1 MCHRLT
7 ITQIETII
15 KKLNLL
21 LESFQ
26 RDLGS
31 LLILVRLT
39 FFLFKTIYLELLFLA
54 IVLEVPYL
62 LLPCW
67 QYWRVL
73 VLDILNQVLEGENF
87 ILNLVFDYKELL
99 VKFLGG
105 VFVHFFNLGHN
116 IVIYLGVNWF
126 EIVFYLGFV
135 KYFTNLQLILY
146 IFEFRL
152 MRVNLPQLSIGI
164 LNFHLLCLDINLK
177 FQTSFVELWFFFN
190 HRHFSLLVIK
200 LLNFDHVYGIVF
212 SRRHRCVW

>member
-1 MCHRLT
+1 M
-7 ITQIETII
+7 
-15 KKLNLL
+15 
-21 LESFQ
+21 
-26 RDLGS
+26 
-31 LLILVRLT
+31 
-39 FFLFKTIYLELLFLA
+39 
-54 IVLEVPYL
+54 
-62 LLPCW
+62 
-67 QYWRVL
+67 L

-135 KYFTNLQLILY
+135 KDFTNLQLILY

-152 MRVNLPQLSIGI
+152 MRVNLPQLSVGI

-177 FQTSFVELWFFFN
+177 FQTSFVEL
-190 HRHFSLLVIK
+190 
-200 LLNFDHVYGIVF
+200 
-212 SRRHRCVW
+212 

>member
-39 FFLFKTIYLELLFLA
+39 FFFFKTIYLELLFLA

-116 IVIYLGVNWF
+116 IVIYLGVNWL

-135 KYFTNLQLILY
+135 KYFTNLQLVLY

-152 MRVNLPQLSIGI
+152 MRVNLPQLSISI

-177 FQTSFVELWFFFN
+177 FQTGFVELWFFLQSPPFCP
-190 HRHFSLLVIK
+190 FSHK
-200 LLNFDHVYGIVF
+200 AT
-212 SRRHRCVW
+212 

>member
-177 FQTSFVELWFFFN
+177 FQTGFVELWFFFN

>member
-152 MRVNLPQLSIGI
+152 MRVNLPQLSVGI